1 MSENQGTKEYE
12 HVPPGT
18 EVESISGRYTIM
30 REEVLEVDG
39 KKLLYVLANASVDS
53 SCCGTGGVYYA
64 IVPGYVV
71 GERVKTDEDSPEKTA
86 VRPVRD
92 EDERK
97 RIEKMIMQKEGV
109 GQAIFL

>member
-1 MSENQGTKEYE
+1 MSENDGTKEYE

-39 KKLLYVLANASVDS
+39 KKLLYILANASVDS

-64 IVPGYVV
+64 IVPGYGVD
-71 GERVKTDEDSPEKTA
+71 GQIKTDEDAPGKTA
-86 VRPVRD
+86 VRPVR
-92 EDERK
+92 EEVERK
-97 RIEKMIMQKEGV
+97 RIEKMIMHKEGV